1 MYAQLISEFLA
12 RENLPASYG
21 QDARDYLLPLA
32 EEIVQATS
40 PGKTLLVG
48 VNGAQGTGKST
59 LCQLLADLFGA
70 HQLTVATL
78 SIDDFYLTR
87 AAREALAVAQHP
99 LLRSRGVP
107 GTHDTHLL
115 RETLA
120 ALSAA
125 GPNDQVA
132 LPRFDKAVDDR
143 VAREDWP
150 RVHGPVHLV
159 LLEGWFVGA
168 QPQARAALAQPVN
181 RLEAEEDRD
190 GRWRL
195 WVNER
200 LAADYQDIFAR
211 LDRLI
216 MLAAPSFEQVYEWR
230 ALQEEKLCRK
240 RGNAGV
246 GVMTETE
253 LRRFIEHFERLTRHC
268 LATLPGR
275 ADVLLQLDVDHRLLS
290 G

>member
-1 MYAQLISEFLA
+1 MYAQLINDFLA
-12 RENLPASYG
+12 REGLPASYG

-32 EEIVQATS
+32 EELVQAAT
-40 PGKTLLVG
+40 PDRTLVVG

-59 LCQLLADLFGA
+59 LCQLLADLLGA
-70 HQLTVATL
+70 QRLTVANL

-87 AAREALAVAQHP
+87 AARRALAAGQHP

-107 GTHDTHLL
+107 GTHDTDLL
-115 RETLA
+115 RESLV
-120 ALSAA
+120 ALTAA
-125 GPNDQVA
+125 GPDDQVA
-132 LPRFDKAVDDR
+132 LPRFDKAADER
-143 VAREDWP
+143 LPREQWSLV
-150 RVHGPVHLV
+150 RGPVHLI
-159 LLEGWFVGA
+159 LLEGWFVGV
-168 QPQARAALAQPVN
+168 QPQARVALEQPVN

-190 GRWRL
+190 GRWRY

-230 ALQEEKLCRK
+230 ALQEEKLRRT
-240 RGNAGV
+240 RGNEGV
-246 GVMTETE
+246 GVMSEAE

-268 LATLPGR
+268 LATLPDR
-275 ADVLLQLDVDHRLLS
+275 ADVLFQLDVDHRLARR
-290 G
+290 